1 MKLLR
6 SPRQFSTAAK
16 VHPAYLQR
24 LNRQSGRM
32 PFRWLKP
39 LVAVLAVGYGV
50 RTYTIMRRERFTV
63 DDQRL
68 EAESRRNEALLDQYG
83 DRDSLESLEKAVQFY
98 EKRRP

>member
-1 MKLLR
+1 
-6 SPRQFSTAAK
+6 
-16 VHPAYLQR
+16 
-24 LNRQSGRM
+24 
-32 PFRWLKP
+32 
-39 LVAVLAVGYGV
+39 
-50 RTYTIMRRERFTV
+50 MRRERFTV